1 MFDFYLGVCFFHAIS
16 SNNQQ
21 TEVFDHDRGTNGTF
35 QLHVEGDQNIF
46 EVIKICQKWTNYTN
60 FYMTCTKIKIFHR
73 CVKNA
78 RRWYIVCS
86 KPSSFVAI
94 SKKYLLPYLA
104 YFFLTGKLYEPF
116 YVIIFHTRKSSLPM
130 RIKYYIIYFLSKKI
144 FPHL

>member
-1 MFDFYLGVCFFHAIS
+1 MLLSSCQKNTFYAYLLQQFFNPCLISIWAFVSFMLS

-73 CVKNA
+73 CVKNVDIFYA
-78 RRWYIVCS
+78 WSQVGCCNFKEIPFAVFGLFLFNRKTLWAVLCN
-86 KPSSFVAI
+86 
-94 SKKYLLPYLA
+94 
-104 YFFLTGKLYEPF
+104 YFSY
-116 YVIIFHTRKSSLPM
+116 
-130 RIKYYIIYFLSKKI
+130 KKI
-144 FPHL
+144 